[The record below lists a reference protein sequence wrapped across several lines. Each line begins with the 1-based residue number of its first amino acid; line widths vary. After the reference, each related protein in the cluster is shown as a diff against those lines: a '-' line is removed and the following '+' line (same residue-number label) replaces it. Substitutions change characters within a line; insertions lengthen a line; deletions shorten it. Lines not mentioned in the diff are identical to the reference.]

1 MPDIH
6 GNVDGVRNSM
16 LAEMKTLY
24 DFVIP
29 ADQFMPQD
37 LLRQLCGYSAF
48 LNREIAIYLT
58 RYGEVVD
65 LLIGKSDHIDLP
77 DLRMRRSDKRL
88 SMVRCIHTHPNA
100 SGTLSDVDISA
111 LLSMR
116 FDAICAVG
124 VDEKGNPTTVQSA
137 FLQPGKP
144 GETQRSAVM
153 PAQRLPDDA

>member
-1 MPDIH
+1 M
-6 GNVDGVRNSM
+6 GVRNSM
-16 LAEMKTLY
+16 LAEMETLY

-48 LNREIAIYLT
+48 LNREIAIYIT

-77 DLRMRRSDKRL
+77 DLRLRRSDKRL

-100 SGTLSDVDISA
+100 RRNA
-111 LLSMR
+111 ER
-116 FDAICAVG
+116 C
-124 VDEKGNPTTVQSA
+124 
-137 FLQPGKP
+137 
-144 GETQRSAVM
+144 
-153 PAQRLPDDA
+153 